1 MFMKNNITASENFM
15 SGKVMEFV
23 SFLADRVTKENTM
36 CGSRS
41 EFMRD
46 MHNSSMCKTTKNL
59 KMGIRGNLA
68 IKSFKRSLLGK
79 KCCRQTI
86 NQMDSGKNTFCPKTQ
101 RKIGLKTKGTGRLKD
116 MTMFAFDNPILL
128 GCINARV
135 LINGAILSKK
145 ITYRKEF
152 PPIID
157 SNFGDGSIKL
167 GFDKRE
173 KICK

>member
-1 MFMKNNITASENFM
+1 MMF
-15 SGKVMEFV
+15 V
-23 SFLADRVTKENTM
+23 
-36 CGSRS
+36 
-41 EFMRD
+41 
-46 MHNSSMCKTTKNL
+46 
-59 KMGIRGNLA
+59 
-68 IKSFKRSLLGK
+68 
-79 KCCRQTI
+79 
-86 NQMDSGKNTFCPKTQ
+86 
-101 RKIGLKTKGTGRLKD
+101 
-116 MTMFAFDNPILL
+116 FDNPILL

-145 ITYRKEF
+145 ITHRKEF